1 MRSHRLLLPTEVLL
15 VSAACT
21 VLPDGAGVPAPVE
34 TLLRVTVFA
43 SCLSESDC
51 GGAPISVRRAGP
63 LVFADRDS
71 LVMTDLKGRARVAIR
86 PGPGTFLD
94 VYRGQRRTAGAVAKG
109 AGRGLLAGIAMG
121 VGEAL

>member
-1 MRSHRLLLPTEVLL
+1 MRSNRQLFPTALLL

-21 VLPDGAGVPAPVE
+21 VLPDGVGVPRPVE

-51 GGAPISVRRAGP
+51 GGAPISARRAGP

-71 LVMTDLKGRARVAIR
+71 LVMTDLKAGARVTIR
-86 PGPGTFLD
+86 PAAGTLLD
-94 VYRGQRRTAGAVAKG
+94 VRSEEHTSELQ
-109 AGRGLLAGIAMG
+109 
-121 VGEAL
+121 